1 MGCLYKAYQKAC
13 FKSLEW
19 SREKGIEV
27 DKRRIEMERE
37 KKDKEIREAF
47 GYDWAKLN
55 KHWDNLLQECQECRD
70 DNFYGKPARHFD

>member
-1 MGCLYKAYQKAC
+1 
-13 FKSLEW
+13 LEW

-37 KKDKEIREAF
+37 KRDKEIREAF

-55 KHWDNLLQECQECRD
+55 KRWA
-70 DNFYGKPARHFD
+70 NFD

>member
-1 MGCLYKAYQKAC
+1 VGCLYKAYQKAC

-37 KKDKEIREAF
+37 KK
-47 GYDWAKLN
+47 G
-55 KHWDNLLQECQECRD
+55 
-70 DNFYGKPARHFD
+70 